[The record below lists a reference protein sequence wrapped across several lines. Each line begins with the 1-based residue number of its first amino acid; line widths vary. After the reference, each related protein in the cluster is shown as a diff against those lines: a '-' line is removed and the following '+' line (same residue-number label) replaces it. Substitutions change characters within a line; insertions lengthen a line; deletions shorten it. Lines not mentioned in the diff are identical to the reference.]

1 MPSTKSTSIITTTP
15 IKAEGR
21 KWAVELRDTGYIS
34 REDLKAKLEEVFAS
48 DGYKPEDFKIIV
60 RSRYSRTGLANDHHR
75 PEMRAGLTM
84 PLES

>member
-1 MPSTKSTSIITTTP
+1 MPSIKSTSIITTTP